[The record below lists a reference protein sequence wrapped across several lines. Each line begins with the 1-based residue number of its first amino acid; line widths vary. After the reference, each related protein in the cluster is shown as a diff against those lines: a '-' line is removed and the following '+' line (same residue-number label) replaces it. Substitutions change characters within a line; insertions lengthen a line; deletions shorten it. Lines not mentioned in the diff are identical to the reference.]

1 MKGKVLITGGTGFI
15 GYHLSKEFLKRNY
28 KVTSISLTKPKKKRY
43 LRNMNYLYCDLGNY
57 NALKKTIVGD
67 FDYVINLAGHVD
79 HTNKAKVINS
89 HFNGCKNLST
99 IFLKRKIKGFFQI
112 GSCVEYGYKASP
124 QKENAKI
131 KLNTIRSNY
140 GISKYLAT
148 KYLLNLHQKKK
159 FPVIILRLY
168 LIYGPRQD
176 TNRLIP
182 IVLQKC
188 KRRQGFPCSE
198 GSQMRDFLHINDL
211 VNLFFKIIQTS
222 RKNYFGNIYN
232 VGFGKPYSVKNVIML
247 IKKIVKGGKP
257 NFGKIKLR
265 KDEIT
270 ELYPDINKIKDY
282 FKWKPKIGLKKGI
295 SLLVNYDK

>member
-28 KVTSISLTKPKKKRY
+28 KVTSISLTKPKKIRY

-140 GISKYLAT
+140 GISQYLAT
-148 KYLLNLHQKKK
+148 TYLLNLHQKKK
-159 FPVIILRLY
+159 FPVIILAFM
-168 LIYGPRQD
+168 D
-176 TNRLIP
+176 P
-182 IVLQKC
+182 IV
-188 KRRQGFPCSE
+188 
-198 GSQMRDFLHINDL
+198 GSAGSYTKSSMTIFAPGSTDI
-211 VNLFFKIIQTS
+211 
-222 RKNYFGNIYN
+222 
-232 VGFGKPYSVKNVIML
+232 
-247 IKKIVKGGKP
+247 
-257 NFGKIKLR
+257 
-265 KDEIT
+265 
-270 ELYPDINKIKDY
+270 ELSSLNAIPTLPSLASI
-282 FKWKPKIGLKKGI
+282 I
-295 SLLVNYDK
+295 SLRYIRSPFCNSMN